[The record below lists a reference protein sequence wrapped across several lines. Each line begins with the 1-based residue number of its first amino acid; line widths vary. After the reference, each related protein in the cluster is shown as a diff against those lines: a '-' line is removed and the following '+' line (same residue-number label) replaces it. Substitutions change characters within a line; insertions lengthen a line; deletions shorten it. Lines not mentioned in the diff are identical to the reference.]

1 MSACDKCM
9 YQPECY
15 EQRDRCAS
23 FITLKQYKKER
34 KKDIAMLNQKYQ
46 ASACAGSD
54 EAAESRGSAGRRR
67 GIESCAER
75 TDDPEGAGR
84 DREQR

>member
-9 YQPECY
+9 HQPECY
-15 EQRDRCAS
+15 EQRGRCAS
-23 FITLKQYKKER
+23 FKTLKQYKKER

-54 EAAESRGSAGRRR
+54 KAEESRGSKGRRGTDEGSEKRDADQESAGR
-67 GIESCAER
+67 GNEV
-75 TDDPEGAGR
+75 
-84 DREQR
+84 

>member
-9 YQPECY
+9 HQPECY
-15 EQRDRCAS
+15 EQRGRCAS

-54 EAAESRGSAGRRR
+54 KAEESRGSAGRRGASEGGEKR
-67 GIESCAER
+67 AADQESPGR
-75 TDDPEGAGR
+75 SPE
-84 DREQR
+84 E

>member
-9 YQPECY
+9 HQAECF
-15 EQRDRCAS
+15 EQRGRCAS

-46 ASACAGSD
+46 ASACAVSD
-54 EAAESRGSAGRRR
+54 KAAESRGSKGRRGTDEGSEKRDADQESAGR
-67 GIESCAER
+67 GNEV
-75 TDDPEGAGR
+75 
-84 DREQR
+84 

>member
-9 YQPECY
+9 HKAECF
-15 EQRDRCAS
+15 EQRGRCAS
-23 FITLKQYKKER
+23 FITVKQYKKER

-54 EAAESRGSAGRRR
+54 AFETDRGSAGRRR